1 MVVVRQNAGE
11 RLSMRGYRMSLRTY
25 STWRGGMGAW
35 IKVGSIGDV
44 GVGKARCVR
53 VGGRKVVIFNED
65 GRLHAYND
73 YCTHVGGPLSQG
85 SYENGIVTCLWHG
98 AQFRVVDGEPIPP
111 PAGG

>member
-1 MVVVRQNAGE
+1 
-11 RLSMRGYRMSLRTY
+11 
-25 STWRGGMGAW
+25 MGAW

-44 GVGKARCVR
+44 GVGRARCVR

-85 SYENGIVTCLWHG
+85 SYG
-98 AQFRVVDGEPIPP
+98 AQFRVVDGEPISP
-111 PAGG
+111 PAGGKLRSHGVRMTGESVEIQIGDE